1 MKVELP
7 LQECFAHI
15 VTAELFDRMKKTI
28 DQLEEKKFAK
38 RDSEAGGQSNGTRAD
53 NSDPNKVP
61 GDMPQDTEH
70 GVPSEGGAVPLES
83 STVRGGEISAPN
95 EVGGTDNAS
104 DAKESPPVDQSES
117 GAVQPT
123 TANGTTEATAAT
135 PSESDS
141 KETGQNDSMPSTS
154 GAS

>member
-1 MKVELP
+1 
-7 LQECFAHI
+7 
-15 VTAELFDRMKKTI
+15 MKKTI
-28 DQLEEKKFAK
+28 DQLEEKKLAK
-38 RDSEAGGQSNGTRAD
+38 RDSQSNGTRAD
-53 NSDPNKVP
+53 NSDPNNVP

-95 EVGGTDNAS
+95 EAGGSDNAS
-104 DAKESPPVDQSES
+104 VAKESLPVDQSES
-117 GAVQPT
+117 GAPQPT

-135 PSESDS
+135 PSDSDS